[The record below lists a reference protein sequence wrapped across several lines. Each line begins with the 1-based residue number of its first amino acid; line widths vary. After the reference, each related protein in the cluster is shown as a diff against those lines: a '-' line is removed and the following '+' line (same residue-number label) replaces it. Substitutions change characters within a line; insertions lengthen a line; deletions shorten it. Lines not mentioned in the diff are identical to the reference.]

1 MKKSK
6 FLFAVI
12 LFAPFFL
19 SSCESAEEKSNRL
32 ASEEQVRAEQEAEE
46 TRFAEEIEAKRQ
58 EELEAERIQA
68 EQERKDQELYNRFLN
83 NSLSNGSTPYQN
95 CFGGNQTCSDW
106 GCSEIKVSSP
116 NNSDV
121 LVTIK
126 DGDQVVR
133 HAYIK
138 AGYTYTF
145 QLPNGN
151 YQPFFYYGKGWNPEK
166 EMTSSSCINL
176 VGGFVA
182 EESFGKDDPQ
192 EMKNSVLT
200 YSLILQQSGNFSTKP
215 SSENEAF

>member
-19 SSCESAEEKSNRL
+19 SSCESAEKKSNRL
-32 ASEEQVRAEQEAEE
+32 AAEEQVRVEQEAENI
-46 TRFAEEIEAKRQ
+46 RLAEEMEAERQ
-58 EELEAERIQA
+58 KELEEERIQA
-68 EQERKDQELYNRFLN
+68 EQEKKDQELYKRFFN

-95 CFGGNQTCSDW
+95 CFGGNRSCSDW

-166 EMTSSSCINL
+166 EAKLETLTIIKRGFTS
-176 VGGFVA
+176 V
-182 EESFGKDDPQ
+182 
-192 EMKNSVLT
+192 
-200 YSLILQQSGNFSTKP
+200 
-215 SSENEAF
+215 